1 MYLKYWHTV
10 GIQVLVSFI
19 IHLSIKHALCVCV
32 CVRARMRSVMSNYDS
47 IEPTPP
53 VSAVLAGRFFTTEPP
68 RKAKHALCYGDMWK
82 GPSE

>member
-1 MYLKYWHTV
+1 M
-10 GIQVLVSFI
+10 
-19 IHLSIKHALCVCV
+19 LCVCV
-32 CVRARMRSVMSNYDS
+32 CARARMRSVMSNYDS